1 MRTASQTT
9 RGFTIEASHATLSS
23 MRRVALGLLAA
34 AGCNQIWG
42 LGPVDLAPPGDGPG
56 DGANVRRIRLTAQ
69 ITKTT
74 RMGYVDPSLD
84 EGPITPAP
92 LVQLGPIDGPL
103 MSAAYGTD
111 GTVAYPAG
119 FLGKPWGLVYTLADG
134 IPREVHWSPPDGDL
148 VGHIVEPLFGRVP
161 RQPVPFD
168 GGYSITPMGSPA
180 QHVQTRVF
188 TTGVWT
194 LGELP
199 LPPAG
204 AKLDYNFGMKARSLS
219 GPLGAPESAWTDYAV
234 LADFQS
240 KNGCRVTTGA
250 ASFPVPDMTAG
261 TLTA

>member
-119 FLGKPWGLVYTLADG
+119 FLGKPWRLVYTLAAG
-134 IPREVHWSPPDGDL
+134 RRSGRPHRRAAVRPR
-148 VGHIVEPLFGRVP
+148 
-161 RQPVPFD
+161 
-168 GGYSITPMGSPA
+168 PA
-180 QHVQTRVF
+180 
-188 TTGVWT
+188 
-194 LGELP
+194 
-199 LPPAG
+199 PAG
-204 AKLDYNFGMKARSLS
+204 AVRRRLLDHADG
-219 GPLGAPESAWTDYAV
+219 
-234 LADFQS
+234 LA
-240 KNGCRVTTGA
+240 GA
-250 ASFPVPDMTAG
+250 ARADARVHDR
-261 TLTA
+261 